1 MKENGYT
8 LIELTLVVF
17 LLGLMLTI
25 AVPRVRE
32 TLIDDGL
39 KSTVKRLTST
49 VRELR
54 GVAVREQVD
63 YVLHFDLNNNVF
75 WTYSVDMTPEKLDE
89 RRKSAFQ
96 LPEGVK
102 FAGIS
107 QIGVENK
114 TDGEANLMIFKQ
126 GHLQPTVLHLAR
138 EDRNFTVVF
147 PPFLKTVR
155 VYDSYVDVSPD
166 GTERE

>member
-1 MKENGYT
+1 MKKSGYT

-39 KSTVKRLTST
+39 KSTVKRLVST

-54 GVAVREQVD
+54 GRAVREQVD
-63 YVLHFDLNNNVF
+63 YVLHFDLNNNAF
-75 WTYSVDMTPEKLDE
+75 WTYSLDMTPEKRDE

-96 LPEGVK
+96 LPDGVK
-102 FAGIS
+102 IADIS
-107 QIGVENK
+107 QLGVEKK
-114 TDGEANLMIFKQ
+114 TDGEVNLMIFKQ

-138 EDRNFTVVF
+138 EDRHFTVVF
-147 PPFLKTVR
+147 APFLKTIK
-155 VYDSYVDVSPD
+155 VYDRYADVSPD